1 MINES
6 KTVMPINTLSRF
18 TVGDQIVRYLIDSES
33 QRVGLEIIPRS
44 MGDLVVAR
52 RELLD
57 EPALASLPACWLP
70 QRAWNVD
77 SLVQVGLV
85 GQVGVP
91 GPGRFAQGRTLR
103 NGTATESLQFS
114 SQRKEG
120 NRIVTVLKSALGFE
134 CEHSL
139 AWARGGEIL
148 ECKTRFINS
157 SRKPLTLAMLSSFSL
172 GSLSPFHADEAAEK
186 LCLHRFRSAWT
197 AEGRPESRRL
207 EELQIERSWIGGS
220 VTCERF
226 GQVGSLP
233 VRH

>member
-6 KTVMPINTLSRF
+6 KTAMPINTLSRF

-57 EPALASLPACWLP
+57 EPALASLPARWLP
-70 QRAWNVD
+70 MRAWNVD
-77 SLVQVGLV
+77 SLV
-85 GQVGVP
+85 QVGVP

-103 NGTATESLQFS
+103 NGSATESLQFS

-139 AWARGGEIL
+139 AWAKGGEVL

-172 GSLSPFHADEAAEK
+172 GSISPFHADEAAEK
-186 LCLHRFRSAWT
+186 LWLHRFRSAWT

-220 VTCERF
+220 LSVCL
-226 GQVGSLP
+226 GN
-233 VRH
+233 